1 MEKIDISLTLREGLT
16 ESTVSAQ
23 VAVAELLAR
32 LFKKYDVSAEEKGKL
47 VAAIREYADGIYSD
61 VYDMALDAGA
71 ELGDIRG
78 YRQAMDEAEEAAA
91 EMLVTAMIKK

>member
-1 MEKIDISLTLREGLT
+1 MEKIDISTTLSEGLT
-16 ESTVSAQ
+16 ESTMKAQ
-23 VAVAELLAR
+23 AAAGELLAK
-32 LFKKYDVSAEEKGKL
+32 LFKKYGVSAEEKEKL

-78 YRQAMDEAEEAAA
+78 YRQAMDEAEEAA

>member
-1 MEKIDISLTLREGLT
+1 MEKIDISTTLSEGLT
-16 ESTVSAQ
+16 ESTMKAQ
-23 VAVAELLAR
+23 ADAGELLAK
-32 LFKKYDVSAEEKGKL
+32 LFKKYGVSAEEKEKL